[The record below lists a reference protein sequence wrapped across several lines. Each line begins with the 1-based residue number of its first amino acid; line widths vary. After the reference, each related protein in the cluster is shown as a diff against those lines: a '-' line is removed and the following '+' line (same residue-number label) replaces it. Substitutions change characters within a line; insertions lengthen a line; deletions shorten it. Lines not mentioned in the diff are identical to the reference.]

1 MFFNTIEEYDIK
13 LNDIKSTLDSMEKR
27 LDEEPY
33 SDIRK
38 SNYEGLMHVYRII
51 LKDRDDFLEMMD
63 ENINLHI
70 YGENVKNHKI
80 SLSVMK
86 GLFDN
91 FCDLTSFMSDY
102 LKANLNFTFESHELK
117 LEQVSKGSIQIL
129 FSMDENITD
138 LNEVY
143 LNSQVFN
150 RLLDLVECK
159 KEDLAKQK
167 EIVGINTILAYK
179 KFLSVIIENELDFTL
194 ESNSRKV
201 GLSHNEALEIYK
213 EIDGS

>member
-1 MFFNTIEEYDIK
+1 MKKK
-13 LNDIKSTLDSMEKR
+13 LN
-27 LDEEPY
+27 EEPY

-38 SNYEGLMHVYRII
+38 VNYYGLMEIYQII
-51 LKDRDDFLEMMD
+51 LKDRDEFLKMMG

-70 YGENVKNHKI
+70 YGDNVKNHKI

-91 FCDLTSFMSDY
+91 FYDMASFLSDF
-102 LKANLNFTFESHELK
+102 LKDTMNLTFETHELK

-143 LNSQVFN
+143 FNNQVFN
-150 RLLDLVECK
+150 KLLDLVGCK
-159 KEDLAKQK
+159 KEDLDKQK
-167 EIVGINTILAYK
+167 DIVGINSILAYK
-179 KFLSVIIENELDFTL
+179 KFLNVIIENKLDFTL
-194 ESNSRKV
+194 ENNSRKV
-201 GLSHNEALEIYK
+201 GLSHYEALEIIK
-213 EIDGS
+213 KIDDGN